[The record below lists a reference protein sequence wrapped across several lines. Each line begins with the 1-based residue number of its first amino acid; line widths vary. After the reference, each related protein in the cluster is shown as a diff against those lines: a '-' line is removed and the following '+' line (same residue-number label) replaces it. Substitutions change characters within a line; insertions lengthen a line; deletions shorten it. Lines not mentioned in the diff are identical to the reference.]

1 MIPLITSNFIKT
13 RGLVRPSDRNT
24 RYCTRAILVGRKKKP
39 TSHETSSLIL
49 YILSSGGD
57 ITPHRGAACR
67 GGGGLLEAAAV
78 RESSLHAVTNERRAL
93 VRTYL

>member
-1 MIPLITSNFIKT
+1 MKVGLLLSTAITLYN
-13 RGLVRPSDRNT
+13 GGWL
-24 RYCTRAILVGRKKKP
+24 AGRKKKP

-57 ITPHRGAACR
+57 ITPHRGAVWL

>member
-1 MIPLITSNFIKT
+1 MYNNF
-13 RGLVRPSDRNT
+13 GWL
-24 RYCTRAILVGRKKKP
+24 AGRKKKP

-57 ITPHRGAACR
+57 ITPHRGTAAAWR
-67 GGGGLLEAAAV
+67 GGLLEAAAV
-78 RESSLHAVTNERRAL
+78 RESLLHAVTNERRAL

>member
-1 MIPLITSNFIKT
+1 MKVGLLLSTAITLYN
-13 RGLVRPSDRNT
+13 GGWL
-24 RYCTRAILVGRKKKP
+24 AGRKKKP

-57 ITPHRGAACR
+57 ITPHRGSAWR
-67 GGGGLLEAAAV
+67 GGGRLLEAAAV

>member
-1 MIPLITSNFIKT
+1 MYWMCSCT
-13 RGLVRPSDRNT
+13 PSTLTPPGPD
-24 RYCTRAILVGRKKKP
+24 YTRAVLAGRKKKP

-49 YILSSGGD
+49 YILPS
-57 ITPHRGAACR
+57 TTQPPLRRAVF
-67 GGGGLLEAAAV
+67 EAAAPRPRGTEA

>member
-1 MIPLITSNFIKT
+1 MKVGLLLSTAITLYN
-13 RGLVRPSDRNT
+13 GGWL
-24 RYCTRAILVGRKKKP
+24 AERKEKKP

-57 ITPHRGAACR
+57 ITPHRGAAWP
-67 GGGGLLEAAAV
+67 GGDGGSRLLEAAAV

>member
-1 MIPLITSNFIKT
+1 MKVGLLLSTAITLYN
-13 RGLVRPSDRNT
+13 GGWL
-24 RYCTRAILVGRKKKP
+24 AGRKKKP

-57 ITPHRGAACR
+57 ITPHRGVTWR
-67 GGGGLLEAAAV
+67 GVGGGLLEAAAV